1 MIHILPSFAEKL
13 RSKDLSTAGHNF
25 LSIFA
30 QPFDFPATTRLAL
43 LATRC
48 LAELLIG
55 TLSNAV
61 TAFTFKLGLPGFNVT
76 GNGISYLGN
85 YPFGYPILFLL
96 VTGVHVQ
103 LVFGV
108 HCKFSKLTNFLRC
121 KSPNV
126 PTGLKSLSVRLS

>member
-48 LAELLIG
+48 LAELLVW
-55 TLSNAV
+55 LLDS
-61 TAFTFKLGLPGFNVT
+61 LL
-76 GNGISYLGN
+76 L
-85 YPFGYPILFLL
+85 LF
-96 VTGVHVQ
+96 
-103 LVFGV
+103 
-108 HCKFSKLTNFLRC
+108 
-121 KSPNV
+121 
-126 PTGLKSLSVRLS
+126 